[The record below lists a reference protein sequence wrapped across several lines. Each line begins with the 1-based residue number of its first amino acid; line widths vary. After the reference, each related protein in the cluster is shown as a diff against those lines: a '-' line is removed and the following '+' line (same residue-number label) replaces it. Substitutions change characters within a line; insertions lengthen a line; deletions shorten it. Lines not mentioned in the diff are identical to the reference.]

1 MQLTRFRNVENFHA
15 FPFKFCTLNS
25 VLKLS
30 SANPEMAVS
39 LFLLHWRQHKDSSC
53 SPTASTPMQVFF
65 VFSSGSQACAYH
77 CCFPELRTPAHS
89 CLDVPFPKTAFPSLI
104 VNSPL
109 CVTPP
114 TKSPPAAGLQGF
126 LSLSLQ
132 HGVALLS
139 TSAAPQKSGCSFS
152 HSFCDTLVFALLSDV
167 FALHPSLPFF
177 IPPMPPCPP
186 SSRTSGEATPSVLL
200 QTCVKLSFSQHSPS
214 RSLTHPVKSL
224 RRGLLNKRNCSWLM
238 ELTKPETY
246 LSPSSPG
253 CPHSLH
259 RVPVSLCS
267 DLSMC
272 SFVPSLVLSSV
283 PRLWSVGQQV
293 LQLAGC

>member
-77 CCFPELRTPAHS
+77 CCFPELRIPAHS
-89 CLDVPFPKTAFPSLI
+89 CLDVPFPKTALPSLI

-114 TKSPPAAGLQGF
+114 SNPLQLQDFRGFFLCHCSTEWLCFPLLLLLRNLVAVFLIPFVTRLSP
-126 LSLSLQ
+126 LSCLMSL
-132 HGVALLS
+132 L
-139 TSAAPQKSGCSFS
+139 C
-152 HSFCDTLVFALLSDV
+152 TL
-167 FALHPSLPFF
+167 
-177 IPPMPPCPP
+177 
-186 SSRTSGEATPSVLL
+186 
-200 QTCVKLSFSQHSPS
+200 
-214 RSLTHPVKSL
+214 
-224 RRGLLNKRNCSWLM
+224 
-238 ELTKPETY
+238 
-246 LSPSSPG
+246 LSPSSFPQCLPVLPHPG
-253 CPHSLH
+253 LLVKQHL
-259 RVPVSLCS
+259 LC
-267 DLSMC
+267 C
-272 SFVPSLVLSSV
+272 CKLVLNLAFLSILLV
-283 PRLWSVGQQV
+283 V
-293 LQLAGC
+293 LSPTL